1 MIKKNSNQIWKSINE
16 LGESLQKGYSVTD
29 PTTIRKQYLEQVK
42 QYPLYLEWFSRI
54 EKIINQQKK
63 PVKILEY
70 GPGPGI
76 LANKIINNKNIQEY
90 TGVEPE
96 KVFRDMTAKETR
108 GRIAKILNG
117 TAETFQKE
125 NYFDIIILT
134 ATYHHLFDKPKA
146 IKNIYNN
153 LKSEGILIVAE
164 VFIPEYE
171 FDKKFNPK
179 NKVQFIENI
188 LKYASAQILSMP
200 KPQEADVIDQIKTAF
215 MDILRIEELKVC
227 LPIILE
233 QLKNCG
239 FKNIKP
245 ELMCGNNKKIN
256 YTNVGYYFLTARK

>member
-29 PTTIRKQYLEQVK
+29 PNTIRKQYLEQVK
-42 QYPLYLEWFSRI
+42 QYPLYLEWFDRI
-54 EKIINQQKK
+54 EKIINQQKRSI
-63 PVKILEY
+63 KILEY
-70 GPGPGI
+70 GSGPGI
-76 LANKIINNKNIQEY
+76 LAGKIINNKNIQEY
-90 TGVEPE
+90 IVVEPE
-96 KVFRDMTAKETR
+96 KVFRDMTDKETN
-108 GRIAKILNG
+108 GKAKILNG
-117 TAETFQKE
+117 TAETFHKK

-153 LKSEGILIVAE
+153 LKTKGILIIAE
-164 VFIPEYE
+164 VFIPDYK
-171 FDKKFNPK
+171 FDKKFNPE

-188 LKYASAQILSMP
+188 LKYTSAQILSMP

-233 QLKNCG
+233 QLKISN
-239 FKNIKP
+239 FKNIKS
-245 ELMCGNNKKIN
+245 ELMHGNNKKIN
-256 YTNVGYYFLTARK
+256 YTNVGYYFLTAKK